1 MVTRSM
7 TAEKIKLEKIKL
19 SLEEVQKLTK
29 KSNIKEKVSKSKIEE
44 KTIKNKSM
52 TQERLESDIDVS
64 KIINEEINS
73 IYNTSSLINIYNNCE
88 KELEGNNKE
97 KFNLVNQI
105 ISNHKI
111 IMSTN
116 EIETK
121 KSWNWDIEKLNITP
135 Q

>member
-1 MVTRSM
+1 MVTRSK

-44 KTIKNKSM
+44 KRIKNM

-121 KSWNWDIEKLNITP
+121 KSWNWDIKNLNITS

>member
-7 TAEKIKLEKIKL
+7 TAEKIKLKKVKL
-19 SLEEVQKLTK
+19 SLELTK
-29 KSNIKEKVSKSKIEE
+29 KNNTKLEISKPKIEE
-44 KTIKNKSM
+44 KATENKSM
-52 TQERLESDIDVS
+52 THEKLESDMDVS

-73 IYNTSSLINIYNNCE
+73 IHNTSNLINIYNNCE

-121 KSWNWDIEKLNITP
+121 KSWNWDIKDLNIIT